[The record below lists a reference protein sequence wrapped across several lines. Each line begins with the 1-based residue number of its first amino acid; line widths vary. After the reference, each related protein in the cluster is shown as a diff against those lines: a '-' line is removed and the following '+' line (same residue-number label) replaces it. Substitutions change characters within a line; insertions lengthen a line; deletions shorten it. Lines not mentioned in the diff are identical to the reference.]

1 MGVIFNLSIHATFS
15 SPCYPTMHLCV
26 LHGRRTHGVYSIII
40 LGERYG
46 RKLKTEKK
54 KSYDPS
60 EDAVFLKGLRMVSL
74 FCGRAYRLQRER
86 KQTRTEINPGV
97 HLV

>member
-15 SPCYPTMHLCV
+15 SSCHPTVHLCV
-26 LHGRRTHGVYSIII
+26 LHSMRTHGVYSIII

-46 RKLKTEKK
+46 RKLRTEK

-60 EDAVFLKGLRMVSL
+60 KEADVFLKGLRIVSL
-74 FCGRAYRLQRER
+74 FCGKSLQVAKREETNQGR
-86 KQTRTEINPGV
+86 N
-97 HLV
+97 